1 MVRKT
6 VVAVDGSPQASAALA
21 YALEEFPESSITA
34 LHVVRLP
41 EGYWTSFT
49 DSETELP
56 GYENAQE
63 SARELLESAEQTAAE
78 SDRELETVVETGK
91 PAREIVDYA
100 VENGFDQI
108 VIGSHGRTGVD
119 RVLLGSVSEQVVRR
133 APMTVAVVHEQAD
146 R

>member
-1 MVRKT
+1 MVT
-6 VVAVDGSPQASAALA
+6 QTLVAMDDSPQASAALS
-21 YALEEFPESSITA
+21 YALEEFPESAVTA
-34 LHVVRLP
+34 LHVIRLP

-56 GYENAQE
+56 GYESAQE
-63 SARELLESAEQTAAE
+63 HARELLETAERTAAE
-78 SDRELETVVETGK
+78 RDRELETVVETGK
-91 PAREIVDYA
+91 PGREIIDYA

-133 APMTVAVVHEQAD
+133 APMTVAVVHEQLD
-146 R
+146 Q